1 MDHQVEFWIAEN
13 VLSGPSV
20 ETSMLKSADEAE
32 PPNQEMQAC
41 VVEAHLIDR
50 TGRSPVD
57 LHRR

>member
-13 VLSGPSV
+13 VLSAAPAD
-20 ETSMLKSADEAE
+20 TSMLKSE
-32 PPNQEMQAC
+32 PPVEEMQAC
-41 VVEAHLIDR
+41 VVQAHMIDR